1 MTLLLGRL
9 RANFLHEDPL
19 MTPSVR
25 TRHLNAWLEQ
35 ALPGLGYAGL
45 HGFLCA
51 RLTGPELPD
60 WRQPLAG
67 LWQDALDEKT
77 TQALASL
84 INELEALADEGQ
96 LALPTQC
103 RLSSEDPES
112 VFADEQPLRQWSHG
126 FSLGFACW
134 PRPTDL
140 NHPSTQLRFSLAAEL
155 CLFRDRH
162 MAQMLHQAAPDAPA
176 LPDFLK
182 RSRQSM
188 KSALNGL
195 LQAEHAEVV
204 TPRRH
209 HATELA
215 IPAEQA
221 ERWQGWFEAAAQSRS
236 QQERARLYGLI
247 VDDASTLFDQAALE
261 ALGGYAWSEPAA
273 RPLLAARASLADCLR
288 EQGRFAEAEAHYL
301 ALLTLCQD
309 DPLGCRYLLS
319 SLYALTGRWEALAAL
334 LERFD
339 EASSWLCFNRALM
352 IFATRGGEAA
362 APALAEACNANA
374 HVKASLLGSRKLPK
388 EAPESY
394 SPGSRDEAASY
405 AIATREAWLK
415 HGALF
420 WLRQG

>member
-1 MTLLLGRL
+1 MALLLGRL
-9 RANFLHEDPL
+9 RANFLNEDPQ

-60 WRQPLAG
+60 WHHPLAG
-67 LWQDALDEKT
+67 LWQGAQDEKT
-77 TQALASL
+77 KQAIDSL
-84 INELEALADEGQ
+84 IDELELLADEGQ

-103 RLSSEDPES
+103 RLPSGDPES
-112 VFADEQPLRQWSHG
+112 VFTDDQPLRQWSHG

-134 PRPTDL
+134 PRPNDL
-140 NHPSTQLRFSLAAEL
+140 NHPTTQLRFSLAAEL
-155 CLFRDRH
+155 CLFRDRQ

-182 RSRQSM
+182 RSRQQM

-195 LQAEHAEVV
+195 LH
-204 TPRRH
+204 
-209 HATELA
+209 
-215 IPAEQA
+215 AEQA
-221 ERWQGWFEAAAQSRS
+221 VSPGDYAEPEIPVEQAECWQEWFDAASRTRS
-236 QQERARLYGLI
+236 SHERARLYGLI
-247 VDDASTLFDQAALE
+247 IEDASTRFDQATLE

-288 EQGRFAEAEAHYL
+288 EQGRLQEAEEHYQ

-309 DPLGCRYLLS
+309 DPLGCRYQLS
-319 SLYALTGRWEALAAL
+319 SLYALEGRWEALAAL

-339 EASSWLCFNRALM
+339 EASTWLCFNRALM
-352 IFATRGGEAA
+352 LFATQGRDAA
-362 APALAEACNANA
+362 AAALSEACRANA
-374 HVKASLLGSRKLPK
+374 HVKACLLGSRKLPK
-388 EAPESY
+388 EPPQAY
-394 SPGSRDEAASY
+394 SPGNRDEAASY
-405 AIATREAWLK
+405 AMATREAWLK

-420 WLRQG
+420 WLRRS